1 MMRTI
6 REEQVVSEIVDGAR
20 EKYPRLEEV
29 FEGLKWYLSRVPDSA
44 EAEALDDI
52 NWLYRQ
58 DGDAHDNIP
67 AILIIYTFD
76 ANYVTL
82 KFVDIRDPLA

>member
-1 MMRTI
+1 MRTV
-6 REEQVVSEIVDGAR
+6 REEQVVSEVVDRAR

-29 FEGLKWYLSRVPDSA
+29 FEGLKWYISRVPESG
-44 EAEALDDI
+44 EALDDA

-58 DGDAHDNIP
+58 DGDAEDKIP
-67 AILIIYTFD
+67 AILMIYTFD

-82 KFVDIRDPLA
+82 KFASIREPLL